1 MTNRGSVKWY
11 AKERWT
17 KSRYVF
23 LAKIIVP
30 LILLFIS
37 IKVMKKWGNQILYYT
52 QDNKWLILVGI
63 ALIIIYTS
71 WTFPNF
77 FKKHNQ
83 NLRRTWYFFF
93 IVGMVLLLNQS
104 GFDVKEWQRYTLLA
118 GMFIFVDLALFL
130 TPSIKKIGGA
140 EMEPITEV
148 ESINEEMHKV
158 ITQTQNRNLQF
169 TSILDSVKISSF
181 GTQEWQDAE
190 SYRDS
195 LEDFLMAY
203 GETCR
208 QELTVFVKEDNEVFK
223 QEIGTIIGVN
233 LTSEQLESLN
243 EKKVVHIDKFTILVP
258 YLKHTYP
265 VVISIESEMDILD
278 IDIDHVINLSV
289 IHTWVEKER
298 PQQPHWQSQL

>member
-1 MTNRGSVKWY
+1 MVTEDSKKWY
-11 AKERWT
+11 ERERWT
-17 KSRYVF
+17 KERYVF
-23 LAKIIVP
+23 LAKIIIP
-30 LILLFIS
+30 LILLIIS
-37 IKVMKKWGNQILYYT
+37 FVVKKSWGSQILSFT
-52 QDNKWLILVGI
+52 QENKWLILVGV

-71 WTFPNF
+71 WTFPKF
-77 FKKHNQ
+77 FKKYNQ

-93 IVGMVLLLNQS
+93 IIGMILLLNQS

-169 TSILDSVKISSF
+169 TSILDSVKKSSF

-208 QELTVFVKEDNEVFK
+208 QELTVFVKQDDGAFK

-233 LTSEQLESLN
+233 LTEDQMKFLN

-265 VVISIESEMDILD
+265 VVIAIVSEIDILD
-278 IDIDHVINLSV
+278 IDIDHIINLSV
-289 IHTWVEKER
+289 IHTWVEKAQ